1 MQIYDSAAKRTP
13 VISQL
18 REIWASRGLLRLL
31 VIRDLTV
38 RYKRSVI
45 GIWWSLLNPILTTTV
60 LFYVFNTVF
69 MRGLQNREAFL
80 PYLFSGV
87 LMMTLFNQS
96 LNFAAESVSTG
107 SGVLN
112 KVYVR
117 PEVFALSGPISST
130 INFIFGLVPLT
141 VVLFLTHHSLSFNA
155 LLLPVFILAMAL
167 FTTGIGL
174 LMAIA
179 YLEFDDSRHLIAVLL
194 LMLQY
199 MTPVFYPINMLGDT
213 TQRIIKLNPLT
224 SYLDVFRNIYGNTYV
239 ATSADWLVVIV
250 SSIIVFCGGLILF
263 ARWWPKGVTKL

>member
-69 MRGLQNREAFL
+69 MRGLENKNNFL

-87 LMMTLFNQS
+87 LMMTMFNQS
-96 LNFAAESVSTG
+96 LNAAADAIAYG

-141 VVLFLTHHSLSFNA
+141 FVLIITKNFPGVKSILIIFFIMMMVLLTSGLG
-155 LLLPVFILAMAL
+155 ILAS
-167 FTTGIGL
+167 
-174 LMAIA
+174 IA
-179 YLEFDDSRHLIAVLL
+179 YLEFEDSRHLISVILL
-194 LMLQY
+194 LLQY
-199 MTPVFYPINMLGDT
+199 MTPVFYPIDALGDT

-224 SYLDVFRNIYGNTYV
+224 SYLAVFRDIYGGTYS
-239 ATSADWLVVIV
+239 ASFADWAVMI
-250 SSIIVFCGGLILF
+250 SSSFLIFIFSLYVFNK
-263 ARWWPKGVTKL
+263 WWPKGVTKL